1 MSCAGGPRSSLVVGR
16 RVSGAVVILLVG
28 ALFAAGCKA
37 KKPASHRET
46 VWQPLGTW
54 SGHGNVQT
62 ESFNG
67 DSGALRIRWKA
78 SHAAPDGVFQLT
90 VHSAISGRPMG
101 LVVDHAGDGDGTAF
115 FSDDPH
121 VFFAVVDSKD
131 LDWTFTVEQPVDI
144 IVTPR

>member
-1 MSCAGGPRSSLVVGR
+1 VRFAFCLFPFALRTC
-16 RVSGAVVILLVG
+16 GAVLIVA
-28 ALFAAGCKA
+28 ALAVTGAGCK
-37 KKPASHRET
+37 KKPLSHTET
-46 VWQPLGTW
+46 IWQSLGTW
-54 SGHGNVQT
+54 SGHGKLQT

-67 DSGALRIRWKA
+67 DSGALRVRWKA
-78 SHAAPDGVFQLT
+78 SHATADGTFLLT

-101 LVVDHAGDGDGTAF
+101 VVVEHAGDGDGTAF
-115 FSDDPH
+115 FTDDPH

>member
-1 MSCAGGPRSSLVVGR
+1 MAAAFVVAAAMAG
-16 RVSGAVVILLVG
+16 
-28 ALFAAGCKA
+28 AGCRA
-37 KKPASHRET
+37 KPPASHTET
-46 VWQPLGTW
+46 IWQRLGTW
-54 SGHGNVQT
+54 SGHGQLQT

-67 DSGALRIRWKA
+67 DSGALRIRWTA
-78 SHAAPDGVFQLT
+78 SHSTSDGTFQLT

-101 LVVDHAGDGDGTAF
+101 VVVDHAGDGDGTAYF
-115 FSDDPH
+115 TDDPH